1 MKQYELFWKD
11 QEGGVT
17 TFHFRDWIH
26 YCRVVDSTP
35 CRGVATEHMLVYVFS
50 GEVEVTV
57 SGKKYHLRA
66 GDSYILRRNH
76 MSKKVSKPTADGRP
90 FEGIFLYFTVP
101 MLRHTM
107 SQQNIS
113 LRGAEPCGI
122 RLPYIPLPRHPFLSN
137 LFESLRGYF
146 HAERFP
152 SEKLMV
158 LKMQETVLTLL
169 EIMPELR
176 SLLFDFADPI
186 KIDLHQFME
195 QYYVQDLDLSGLA
208 HYSGRSLSAFKSD
221 FAEAFQQSPGRWII
235 SRRLTEAKRRI
246 EQDGEKPVDVYQEVG
261 FKSLSHFSKAFKQQF
276 GVAPS
281 MMTSANQPFLS

>member
-1 MKQYELFWKD
+1 MKQYDLFWKD

-17 TFHFRDWIH
+17 TLHFRDWIH

-35 CRGVATEHMLVYVFS
+35 CRGVAGEHMLVYVFS
-50 GEVEVTV
+50 GEVEVTCNN
-57 SGKKYHLRA
+57 KKYHLRA

-76 MSKKVSKPTADGRP
+76 MSQKVSKPTADGRP
-90 FEGIFLYFTVP
+90 FEGVFFYFKVP
-101 MLRHTM
+101 MLRHAM
-107 SQQNIS
+107 SQHNIS
-113 LRGAEPCGI
+113 LRGAEPYT
-122 RLPYIPLPRHPFLSN
+122 RRSPYIPLPRHPFLAN

-146 HAERFP
+146 QAERFP
-152 SEKLMV
+152 SEQLME

-169 EIMPELR
+169 EINPDLK

-186 KIDLHQFME
+186 KIDLRQFME
-195 QYYVQDLDLSGLA
+195 QYYLQDLDLSGLA
-208 HYSGRSLSAFKSD
+208 HYAGRSLSAFKSD
-221 FAEAFQQSPGRWII
+221 FAQTFQQSPSRWII
-235 SRRLTEAKRRI
+235 SRRLTEAKRRM

-281 MMTSANQPFLS
+281 MITS